1 MLQLWL
7 LCLFRKNNK
16 SLKVKKNNYGFTLI
30 ELVLSIAIVATIVI
44 PLYSILNFT
53 IDACKVGDIEDEV
66 LLNGK
71 HAIEYIKKEIQYAD
85 KIIHISKFE
94 GVDEKYK
101 DNFGFVILNY
111 MPNKELKYNYSTY
124 YLRDNSIYRIA
135 VNSKTDTYPKVRSFD
150 VGGHNKIADYVI
162 SIDGTEVDFETNIID
177 ICFILKGEYRRETKF
192 STKLIIRC
200 PVIY

>member
-71 HAIEYIKKEIQYAD
+71 HAIEYIK
-85 KIIHISKFE
+85 
-94 GVDEKYK
+94 
-101 DNFGFVILNY
+101 
-111 MPNKELKYNYSTY
+111 
-124 YLRDNSIYRIA
+124 RD
-135 VNSKTDTYPKVRSFD
+135 T
-150 VGGHNKIADYVI
+150 
-162 SIDGTEVDFETNIID
+162 
-177 ICFILKGEYRRETKF
+177 ICR
-192 STKLIIRC
+192 
-200 PVIY
+200 